1 MVAIFVTIALLRIL
15 FVFVFLPLLVETAFS
30 YSKEVFLIDSLFII
44 FSILFI
50 YIYSK
55 RFNKKISQEQQ
66 NTADII
72 NRYEALSIATND
84 AIWDHD
90 LTTAKTYY
98 NDRLI
103 QMFGY
108 TKNDLE
114 NNETWWMDNI
124 HPNDKESVAEKIKGK
139 LNSTNNLWLD
149 EYRFRCKNGD
159 YKIVRD
165 RSYIVRNAKNIP
177 TRLIGAMNDIT
188 IEKELQEKLL
198 EEKLDNKNKLGKAI
212 IQTHEEER
220 KKIRYELHEDVNQI
234 LAAIKMS
241 IQQNTNKLDATDTVL
256 QSVDYLNEVIKK
268 IRKISN
274 QLSPG
279 AMEYFG
285 LISSIEEIIIYN
297 ETNYA
302 IKIWLDADDFNE
314 GNIENSI
321 RIFIYRI
328 VQDLLAV
335 LVEGSNNENLVIT
348 VKIENVLNKVQLI
361 FKHKIDIDKNK
372 LIKMR
377 RFIDIKNKL
386 EMYNGAMEISE
397 NNDGIET
404 CTISL

>member
-1 MVAIFVTIALLRIL
+1 
-15 FVFVFLPLLVETAFS
+15 
-30 YSKEVFLIDSLFII
+30 
-44 FSILFI
+44 
-50 YIYSK
+50 
-55 RFNKKISQEQQ
+55 
-66 NTADII
+66 
-72 NRYEALSIATND
+72 
-84 AIWDHD
+84 
-90 LTTAKTYY
+90 
-98 NDRLI
+98 
-103 QMFGY
+103 
-108 TKNDLE
+108 
-114 NNETWWMDNI
+114 
-124 HPNDKESVAEKIKGK
+124 
-139 LNSTNNLWLD
+139 
-149 EYRFRCKNGD
+149 
-159 YKIVRD
+159 
-165 RSYIVRNAKNIP
+165 
-177 TRLIGAMNDIT
+177 
-188 IEKELQEKLL
+188 
-198 EEKLDNKNKLGKAI
+198 
-212 IQTHEEER
+212 
-220 KKIRYELHEDVNQI
+220 
-234 LAAIKMS
+234 MS

-302 IKIWLDADDFNE
+302 VKIWLDADDFNE

-328 VQDLLAV
+328 VQDLLAA
-335 LVEGSNNENLVIT
+335 LVEGSNNENVVIT